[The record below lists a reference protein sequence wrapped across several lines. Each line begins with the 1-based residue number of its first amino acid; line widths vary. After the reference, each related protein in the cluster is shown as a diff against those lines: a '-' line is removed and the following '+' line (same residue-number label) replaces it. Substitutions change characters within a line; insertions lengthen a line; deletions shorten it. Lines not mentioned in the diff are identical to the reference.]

1 MDDSRIITLL
11 WQRAQTGLSAL
22 AEKYGPR
29 LYTTAKN
36 ITGDH
41 HTAEECVNDTY
52 LALWNTIP
60 PQRPDPLIA
69 YALRITRNIALK
81 RLRDDHAQCR
91 RSDYDISLDELAEC
105 IGNTSLEETVR
116 QRELGRLINRFLGTV
131 SRDQRDL
138 FLRRYWFGDSIKDL
152 SAAFHI
158 PENTVSVRLSR
169 IRGKLKAFLT
179 QEGYYEK

>member
-1 MDDSRIITLL
+1 MNE
-11 WQRAQTGLSAL
+11 W
-22 AEKYGPR
+22 P
-29 LYTTAKN
+29 
-36 ITGDH
+36 
-41 HTAEECVNDTY
+41 
-52 LALWNTIP
+52 
-60 PQRPDPLIA
+60 
-69 YALRITRNIALK
+69 RNIQRLVDEIDACIRSKADEALSLRSLARRFGYSEYHFSRKFRELSSLSFRDYLRWRRLAFALK

-105 IGNTSLEETVR
+105 IGNTSLEEAVR